1 MIQAATQPTQA
12 TRWQIRQ
19 LVLKHYG
26 SLMVL
31 GLSTLLFLLALM
43 WIGVDLRMIKRAY
56 VGDQVDTL
64 VSSWLIHQATDNLL
78 HGDLTRSTMFYGEP
92 VPFALTNGMFGVA
105 ILTMPLYFLTGKNLI
120 LTQNIYLILSFPLT
134 AWAAYLW
141 IQQAL
146 RIRPIYAV
154 IGALLITFTPLR
166 FYHIP
171 RIELD
176 LMAFFFVMLIALHK
190 LIDQPRVRW
199 AVVLGM
205 CFAFSMLISAYMSYI
220 FLVLAAIIML
230 FVLFRHT
237 ALITRSLL
245 AHLALAGVLGIA
257 LVLPFVLFRF
267 RNPTFTAGH
276 SLDAIVYFAP
286 NLSDW
291 FTGFSHLYRPT
302 QGNPQELGWQ
312 IERSM
317 FLGFIVP
324 TLSVLGWLWR
334 KQNDD
339 PRTEALSRSEMLTLY
354 AIVTIAGYILALGPL
369 LKWNEKPLIPLP
381 YLLLMWIPGFSGIR
395 FPERFFFLAVFGTGL
410 LTAYALH
417 ALSRRFTP
425 QVYASVLAVILA
437 GLLVEYLPFN
447 GDTSRSIPGQHP
459 DARHTQLQMRPL
471 EPHPPIYDWLADQPP
486 GTPVFHYPQNISEE
500 MRAQSTLRMDPL
512 AAHQYAAYQPL
523 HDQPM
528 IGGIASLYPDWYFKL
543 HWDPFPN
550 PEVMTFLRD
559 RGARYIIVHHELMT
573 GRDSHILQVQ
583 MEDYQAMWGPLR
595 FVDRVGDAEIY
606 ELVPG
611 DFTFYEFNQPLPG
624 AWNWFP
630 PIESEDGVTHQQS
643 TVSDSRLEVHI
654 QHPIDRSVRLRV
666 VALSDHRLL
675 AAMRFSVNGV
685 EIPLKI
691 EHRELDGGVLSGSI
705 PASALRAAPALNTLR
720 FYLGDEALD
729 VFAPTFAL
737 DWVRLEP
744 SD

>member
-1 MIQAATQPTQA
+1 MIQAAAQSSHSIRLQS
-12 TRWQIRQ
+12 RQ
-19 LVLKHYG
+19 LILKHYG

-31 GLSTLLFLLALM
+31 SLSMVLFLLALM

-56 VGDQVDTL
+56 IGDQVDTL
-64 VSSWLIHQATDNLL
+64 ISSWLIHQATDNLL

-105 ILTMPLYFLTGKNLI
+105 ILTMPLYFLTGKNLV

-141 IQQAL
+141 IQQVL

-171 RIELD
+171 RIEIE
-176 LMAFFFVMLIALHK
+176 LMAFFFVALIALHK
-190 LIDQPRVRW
+190 LLDQPRPRW
-199 AVVLGM
+199 AVVLGIA
-205 CFAFSMLISAYMSYI
+205 FAFSMLISAYMSYI
-220 FLVLAAIIML
+220 FLVMAGIIML
-230 FVLFRHT
+230 FVLFRRS
-237 ALITRSLL
+237 ALITPRLL
-245 AHLALAGVLGIA
+245 AHLAVAGVLGVA

-267 RNPTFTAGH
+267 KNPTFVAGH

-286 NLSDW
+286 NLYDW
-291 FTGFSHLYRPT
+291 LTGFSHLYWPT
-302 QGNPQELGWQ
+302 RGNPQDLGWN

-324 TLSVLGWLWR
+324 ILSVLGWVWR
-334 KQNDD
+334 KEGDE
-339 PRTEALSRSEMLTLY
+339 PPTEGLSRPEVLTLY
-354 AIVTIAGYILALGPL
+354 GIVTIAGYILALGPF
-369 LKWNEKPLIPLP
+369 LKWNEHPLVPLP

-417 ALSRRFTP
+417 ALSRRFKP
-425 QVYASVLAVILA
+425 QIYPSVLAVILA

-447 GDTSRSIPGQHP
+447 GDTSRSIPGHRP
-459 DARHTQLQMRPL
+459 DARHTQLQVRPL

-486 GTPVFHYPQNISEE
+486 GTPVYHYPQFISAA
-500 MRAQSTLRMDPL
+500 MRAQSTIRMDPL

-543 HWDPFPN
+543 QWDPFPN
-550 PEVMTFLRD
+550 PQVIAFLRE
-559 RGARYIIVHHELMT
+559 RGTRYVLLHHELLMPQENHVLDL
-573 GRDSHILQVQ
+573 R
-583 MEDYQAMWGPLR
+583 MEDYQAMWGGLR
-595 FVDRVGDAEIY
+595 FVDRIGDVDVYEI
-606 ELVPG
+606 VPG
-611 DFTFYEFNQPLPG
+611 DFTFYEFNQPLPD

-630 PIESEDGVTHQQS
+630 PVLSEDGITHQQS
-643 TVSDSRLEVHI
+643 TVSDSRLEVEI
-654 QHPIDRSVRLRV
+654 QQPADRTVRLRV
-666 VALSDHRLL
+666 VALSDRRLL

-691 EHRELDGGVLSGSI
+691 DAREQEGGILSGSV
-705 PASALRAAPALNTLR
+705 PASAMSAGTALNTLR
-720 FYLGDEALD
+720 FYLGEEALD

-744 SD
+744 AE